1 MESIATLA
9 AMSADRKEIY
19 RQFKAADDAYRAGD
33 LAALREALGNPP
45 GFPNGLLPFELGL
58 GDYPLEYAITIFPWS
73 NCRSRAT
80 CNVGAPDHNGDQ
92 VEPKGEGAMDARA
105 SRYHEVYA
113 RWQRDPLGFWAEA
126 AQEIDWIEP
135 AKQVFDPS
143 AGVYGRWFSDG
154 VCNTCWNAVDRH
166 VMAGRGEQVAIIYDS
181 PLAGEKRTLTYCR
194 LQVETQVLAAMLRN
208 FGVEKGDRVVLY
220 MPMVPE
226 AAIAMLACARI
237 GAVHSVVF
245 GGFAANE
252 LATRIDDARP
262 KVILSASCGLEP
274 SRVVKYKPLLDE
286 AIRLARHKPDACLI
300 LQRPEEQATLVAG
313 RDHDWVKVRD
323 EAIVFA
329 RSVYDCVPVAA
340 TDPLYILYTSG
351 TTGRPKGV
359 VRDNGGH
366 MVALKWSMQHLYGIA
381 PGEVWWSASDVGW
394 VVGHSYIVY
403 APLLHGCTTILY
415 EGKPVGTPDAGAFW
429 RVISEHGAAAMFTAP
444 TAFRAIKKEDPQ
456 GKLLARYDLSKF
468 RTLFLAGE
476 RADPDTVVWAEN
488 LLRKPVIDHWWQTET
503 GWAIA
508 GNPVGLGQL
517 PVKHG
522 SPTVAMPG
530 YDVRIVDEACRELP
544 ANTMGS
550 IVVKLPLPPACLPT
564 LWNADERFKESY
576 LAEFPGHYKTADA
589 GFKDEDGY
597 LYIMGRTDDII
608 NVAGHR
614 LSTGG
619 MEEVLAS
626 HQDVAECAVIGI
638 ADALKGEV
646 PCGFIVLKAG
656 VNRPPAEIETEC
668 VALVREKIGP
678 VAAFKLAITVGR
690 LPKTRSGKIVRGTMK
705 KIADG
710 EAWSM
715 PATIDDPAVL
725 EEIGGA
731 LKEKGVGGAHV

>member
-1 MESIATLA
+1 
-9 AMSADRKEIY
+9 
-19 RQFKAADDAYRAGD
+19 
-33 LAALREALGNPP
+33 
-45 GFPNGLLPFELGL
+45 
-58 GDYPLEYAITIFPWS
+58 
-73 NCRSRAT
+73 
-80 CNVGAPDHNGDQ
+80 
-92 VEPKGEGAMDARA
+92 MDART

-113 RWQRDPLGFWAEA
+113 RWQRDPQGFWGEA
-126 AQEIDWIEP
+126 AQDIDWIEP
-135 AKQVFDPS
+135 PKQVFDRN
-143 AGVYGRWFSDG
+143 AGVYGRWFTGG

-166 VMAGRGEQVAIIYDS
+166 VMGGRGEQAAIVYDS
-181 PLAGEKRTLTYCR
+181 PLAGQKRTISYHR
-194 LQVETQVLAAMLRN
+194 LQVETQVLAAILRN

-226 AAIAMLACARI
+226 AVIAMLACARI

-252 LATRIDDARP
+252 LATRIDDAKP
-262 KVILSASCGLEP
+262 KLMLSASCGLEMG
-274 SRVVKYKPLLDE
+274 RIVNYKPLLDE

-300 LQRPEEQATLVAG
+300 LQRPQQEATLVAG
-313 RDHDWVKVRD
+313 RDHDWAKLRD

-366 MVALKWSMQHLYGIA
+366 MVALKWSMQNFYGVE
-381 PGEVWWSASDVGW
+381 PGEVYWAASDVGW

-403 APLLHGCTTILY
+403 APLLHGCTSILY

-429 RVISEHGAAAMFTAP
+429 RVIAEHGCVAMFTAP

-456 GKLLARYDLSKF
+456 GKLLAQYDLAKF

-476 RADPDTVVWAEN
+476 RADPDTVQWAEK
-488 LLRKPVIDHWWQTET
+488 LLKVPVIDHWWQTET

-522 SPTVAMPG
+522 SASVAMPG
-530 YDVRIVDEACRELP
+530 YQVDVVDDACKPVP
-544 ANTMGS
+544 ANKIGS
-550 IVVKLPLPPACLPT
+550 IIIKLPLPPACLPT
-564 LWNADERFKESY
+564 LWQQDERFKESY
-576 LAEFPGHYKTADA
+576 LAEFPGYYKTADA
-589 GFKDEDGY
+589 GFKDDDGY
-597 LYIMGRTDDII
+597 IHVMSRTDDII

-619 MEEVLAS
+619 MEEVLSA
-626 HQDVAECAVIGI
+626 HKDVAECAVIGV
-638 ADALKGEV
+638 ADQLKGEV

-656 VNRPPAEIETEC
+656 VNRPAAEIEQEC
-668 VALVREKIGP
+668 VGLVREKIGP
-678 VAAFKLAITVGR
+678 VAAFKLAIAVAR
-690 LPKTRSGKIVRGTMK
+690 LPKTRSGKILRGTMK

-710 EAWSM
+710 EAWTM
-715 PATIDDPAVL
+715 PATIDDPAIL
-725 EEIGGA
+725 EEIGAA
-731 LKEKGVGGAHV
+731 LKGKGVRA